1 MATSPRLDPS
11 PQERDSSGED
21 AYEIPQVFETARAAG
36 FAGFRRASNPADLL
50 DPQDP
55 SRTVHPADYT
65 HPTIVN
71 GRAPNNDKKASPQLL
86 EEWKE
91 RAEAVFASREVFE
104 TVALIGGMPVR
115 LRTNAPHLVNFWNQN
130 WFLGDPEEVERA
142 AREYDIPVVSMRAA
156 VKANDPATA
165 RAFYCRDTNE
175 TVFWNTDYYG
185 QMKSWAL
192 GAAGVELAHFGIH
205 SIHGACVDV
214 DGMGMVIIAP
224 TGTGKSTYT
233 NVLSRIHTVEP
244 GRRGRINSDD
254 WVYVQGRV
262 ATPSERHIY
271 VRTNA
276 VDDALPPARMDATM
290 RRMKE
295 IFDVSP
301 AENVAVGGGRRL
313 YSKVPNSRC
322 MIDPA
327 AVATMTYATPMHL
340 IVLLRRDDHSPFEE
354 VLDTERALTVL
365 EEGAYMV
372 QPGAGPKEKWG
383 QMAKE
388 PWYNPYLL
396 RPDRKFERRMF
407 ASYSEDHGVRYVIY
421 NTGTKVCRREFGLPD
436 SDDSPSHAELQTIVH
451 GTAKRM
457 LRRLEEAAAG

>member
-1 MATSPRLDPS
+1 MATSPRS
-11 PQERDSSGED
+11 ESSSHDRPPLRVED
-21 AYEIPQVFETARAAG
+21 AYEVPHVFEHAQESG
-36 FAGFRRASNPADLL
+36 FAGFRRAPNPEDLL

-55 SRTVHPADYT
+55 SRMVHPADYT
-65 HPTIVN
+65 HPTIIN
-71 GRAPNNDKKASPQLL
+71 GRAPNNDKKAAPELL
-86 EEWKE
+86 EEWKS
-91 RAEAVFASREVFE
+91 RAEDVFSHGEVFE

-130 WFLGDPEEVERA
+130 WFLGDPAEVERA
-142 AREYDIPVVSMRAA
+142 AREFDVPVVSMRAA

-165 RAFYCRDTNE
+165 RAFYCRETNE
-175 TVFWNTDYYG
+175 TVFWNTDDYG

-192 GAAGVELAHFGIH
+192 GAAGVELARFGIH

-233 NVLSRIHTVEP
+233 NVLSRIETIEP
-244 GRRGRINSDD
+244 GRKGRINSDD

-262 ATPSERHIY
+262 ASPSERHIY

-276 VDDALPPARMDATM
+276 VDDVLPEPRMDATM

-301 AENVAVGGGRRL
+301 AENVAVEGGRRL
-313 YSKVPNSRC
+313 YSRVPNSRC

-354 VLDTERALTVL
+354 VLDTERALAVL

-383 QMAKE
+383 QMANE

-396 RPDRKFERRMF
+396 RPDRDFERRMF

-421 NTGTKVCRREFGLPD
+421 NTGTAVCRREFGLPA
-436 SDDSPSHAELQTIVH
+436 SDDSPSHAEMQTIVH

-457 LRRLEEAAAG
+457 LRRLEEAAG